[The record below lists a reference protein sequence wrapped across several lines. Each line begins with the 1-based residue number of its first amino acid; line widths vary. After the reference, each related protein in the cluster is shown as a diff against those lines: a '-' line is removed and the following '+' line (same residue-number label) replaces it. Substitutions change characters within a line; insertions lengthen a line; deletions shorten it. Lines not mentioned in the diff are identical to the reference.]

1 MHIAEAW
8 EQYTH
13 RRGFVST
20 GSLPCWVLWPY
31 ISAWC
36 QKQAMQKKKRSW
48 VDLAFPPTKRPL
60 WGLGVVAIAVTMTRL
75 IGQRQRIWPCTLRQT
90 MPFCTRI
97 WPFDD
102 QWGYW
107 CSSGREHL
115 AGRCGGTVSPAAIRP
130 SSWTSRQ
137 CGTCHW
143 QISTRDTSTRPSQSF
158 LSPQPLLLLFRAS
171 TIAGIVINMVL
182 GLGNRWSAKGK
193 VSYRIVGSQSF
204 VFLNSGRC
212 SALLRDWRLARPWT
226 CCCYKTC
233 QGRRRECYHRCAEH
247 WKAEGR
253 YQGDRRENG
262 FLRCPSMVILTIWQ
276 RHRQT
281 EAQHFRY
288 HSYPLNSSSGSHD
301 ALEAE
306 CLELVKESDGSV
318 TAPDAFFLCAGSA
331 RPTFWIE
338 NTEDHLV
345 QGMEQAYWVQAWTAH
360 VRVLSILCT
369 DSAQIYEG
377 GHEKTCPRE
386 TNCENRLRRVDRLDD
401 ELRRLCTICAG
412 KACT

>member
-75 IGQRQRIWPCTLRQT
+75 VGQRQRIWPCTLRQT

-97 WPFDD
+97 WPLVINEDIDAVLVESILLVVVVEQSVQRRFALELQD
-102 QWGYW
+102 
-107 CSSGREHL
+107 SAARATGRYQR
-115 AGRCGGTVSPAAIRP
+115 AT
-130 SSWTSRQ
+130 WTQ
-137 CGTCHW
+137 V
-143 QISTRDTSTRPSQSF
+143 
-158 LSPQPLLLLFRAS
+158 LFRAS
-171 TIAGIVINMVL
+171 IIAGIVIHMAL
-182 GLGNRWSAKGK
+182 ELGNRWSAKGK

-204 VFLNSGRC
+204 VFLDSGRC

-253 YQGDRRENG
+253 YQGDRSENG

-306 CLELVKESDGSV
+306 CQELVKESDGSV

-386 TNCENRLRRVDRLDD
+386 TNCENRLCRVDRLDD
-401 ELRRLCTICAG
+401 ELCRLCTICAG